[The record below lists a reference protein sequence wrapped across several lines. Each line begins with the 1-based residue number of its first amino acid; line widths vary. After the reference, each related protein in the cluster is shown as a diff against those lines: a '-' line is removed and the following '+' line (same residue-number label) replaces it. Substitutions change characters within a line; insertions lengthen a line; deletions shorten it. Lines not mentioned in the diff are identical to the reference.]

1 MKKVLPLLIVVLLAF
16 AGCHRGPAMYE
27 RAENPRQLI
36 EHVEKFV
43 NQTEKYSR
51 HYSAEDW
58 QVAVEQFVAM
68 SKNFMENRYLMTTEE
83 QMRFDNARLKFM
95 GAIDKN
101 GNEELVKQV
110 KELYGRVLEQ

>member
-1 MKKVLPLLIVVLLAF
+1 MKKVLPLLIIVLLAF

-27 RAENPRQLI
+27 KAENPQQLVA
-36 EHVEKFV
+36 HVEKFV
-43 NQTEKYSR
+43 NQTEKYSK

-58 QVAVEQFVAM
+58 EVAVKQFVDM
-68 SKNFMENRYLMTTEE
+68 SKDFVRNRPSLTLED

-101 GNEELVKQV
+101 GNEEIAKQV
-110 KELYGRVLEQ
+110 KELYSQVME